1 MDVTHFALTLLV
13 GRPNDE
19 KSALTCVQIDLDQ
32 SEHKSS
38 QVSSSARKAWPNGV
52 AQVFNLRLLATPFGQ
67 GFRFEILGADQNGR
81 ASGEENEESG
91 ECDGVCAKLN
101 GKKKIL
107 DCKPITP
114 RLMLCVT
121 QWTPEWIII
130 ISLVRHNTAVQRRY
144 LCPLYVFFKLK
155 ALVTKIATKCR

>member
-91 ECDGVCAKLN
+91 ECDGVCEKNFGPQTHHSKTDAMRNAMNPGMNYNHLSRPAQH
-101 GKKKIL
+101 
-107 DCKPITP
+107 C
-114 RLMLCVT
+114 R
-121 QWTPEWIII
+121 
-130 ISLVRHNTAVQRRY
+130 TAT
-144 LCPLYVFFKLK
+144 LPLPTICIF
-155 ALVTKIATKCR
+155 